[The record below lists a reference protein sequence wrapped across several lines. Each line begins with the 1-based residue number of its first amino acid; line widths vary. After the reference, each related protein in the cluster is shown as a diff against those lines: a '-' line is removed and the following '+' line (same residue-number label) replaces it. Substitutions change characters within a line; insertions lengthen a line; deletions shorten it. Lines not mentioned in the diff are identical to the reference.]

1 MLHWQEKRAVNRGEN
16 GVSSGWYITNA
27 LMWYTP
33 RFSVL
38 SRSAAVQLVTA
49 LQARG
54 ILGPCFHKLR
64 TFFDVGSATGGGV
77 PRCLSDAPCS
87 CLTYVVMAMGFMH
100 DSGIRFTLI
109 LLNGAPRYVVLP
121 FLWFLC
127 LDIFF
132 TF

>member
-16 GVSSGWYITNA
+16 EVSSGWYITNA

-77 PRCLSDAPCS
+77 PR
-87 CLTYVVMAMGFMH
+87 
-100 DSGIRFTLI
+100 LI
-109 LLNGAPRYVVLP
+109 SNDPKLP
-121 FLWFLC
+121 NR
-127 LDIFF
+127 
-132 TF
+132 